1 MRGVVCRYQ
10 YLLDTV
16 SGGASDR
23 EGKKDTND
31 VDICAFPSGAI
42 VLVLK
47 VQVLVIAGQ
56 FHLRCDPTEA
66 PGGVS
71 PVKGRSE

>member
-1 MRGVVCRYQ
+1 M
-10 YLLDTV
+10 
-16 SGGASDR
+16 SGGVLDR
-23 EGKKDTND
+23 EGEEQTDD
-31 VDICAFPSGAI
+31 VDRYTFPRGAI